1 MDSARRRR
9 LRWAYGVL
17 ASVALNALL
26 ISAAAFQQP
35 TVRTIRDTDDR
46 RAITA
51 VLVVLPKTPPAPGR
65 AKQEPPPRLPVHAAP
80 PQADQNAE
88 APPPLIAAKP
98 APPQPAPGN
107 SPDAEAD
114 VRAKVGKALRGLNAC
129 AKFEV
134 GPQDR
139 QRPSCGKAWDAPSA
153 QIDPVPAEMRA
164 QNLAEKSRSDDAVK
178 VGNRFRQDLQDHSSQ
193 GNNAHFGCSIDTG
206 GKVKCS
212 TY

>member
-9 LRWAYGVL
+9 LRSAYGVL

-26 ISAAAFQQP
+26 VSAVAFQQP
-35 TVRTIRDTDDR
+35 TVRTIRDTDDQ

-51 VLVVLPKTPPAPGR
+51 VLVALPKTRPVAGQGGRPSSPLSRPAPKIDRKVDG
-65 AKQEPPPRLPVHAAP
+65 ATAP
-80 PQADQNAE
+80 SASR
-88 APPPLIAAKP
+88 P
-98 APPQPAPGN
+98 APEPAP
-107 SPDAEAD
+107 SQAPDDEAD

-139 QRPSCGKAWDAPSA
+139 QRPPCGKAWDAPSA

-164 QNLAEKSRSDDAVK
+164 QNLAEKSRPDDAVK
-178 VGNRFRQDLQDHSSQ
+178 LGNRFRQDLQDHGGQ

>member
-1 MDSARRRR
+1 MDSATRRR

-26 ISAAAFQQP
+26 ISAVAFQQP
-35 TVRTIRDTDDR
+35 TVRTIRDTDDH
-46 RAITA
+46 RAMTA
-51 VLVVLPKTPPAPGR
+51 VLVTLPKTRSVAGQGGRPSPPLSRPAPKVDQKVDG
-65 AKQEPPPRLPVHAAP
+65 AITPTAPR
-80 PQADQNAE
+80 
-88 APPPLIAAKP
+88 P
-98 APPQPAPGN
+98 APAEPAP
-107 SPDAEAD
+107 SQAPDDEAD

-129 AKFEV
+129 ARFEV

-139 QRPSCGKAWDAPSA
+139 QRPPCGKAWDAPSA

-164 QNLAEKSRSDDAVK
+164 QNLAEKSRPDDAVK
-178 VGNRFRQDLQDHSSQ
+178 LGNRFRQDLQDHGGQ